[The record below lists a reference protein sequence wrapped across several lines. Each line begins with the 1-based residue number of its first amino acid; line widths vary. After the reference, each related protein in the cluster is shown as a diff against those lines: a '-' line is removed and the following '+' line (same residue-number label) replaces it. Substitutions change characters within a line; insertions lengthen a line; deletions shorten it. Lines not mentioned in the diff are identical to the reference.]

1 MKNKKMLLNIEII
14 KCINQK
20 EFKVVFSLML
30 LLVTLSYFIET
41 FSVYGKNVMW
51 LRSVAQNSFMI
62 GLYSDNLFQFY
73 TFFFPLICVSV
84 YSMSFLQEC
93 QDGTAENYFIR
104 MGYAKYIW
112 SKALSVFLLTCFS
125 IIIPMLTNLFL
136 CKMTFPLVGS
146 DDNVLDNHFTEGIYQ
161 EIFLGNIYEKHQVLY
176 VIIMILING
185 CLGGVLAILALGI
198 SMLPALSNCNPYIF
212 CIGFFIAFD
221 GVSIVLQNFM
231 FPKLNYAY
239 YLNPFGN
246 YNMIQLVTFIL
257 FNVIIALLLLRK
269 QSHREEYL

>member
-84 YSMSFLQEC
+84 
-93 QDGTAENYFIR
+93 
-104 MGYAKYIW
+104 
-112 SKALSVFLLTCFS
+112 
-125 IIIPMLTNLFL
+125 
-136 CKMTFPLVGS
+136 
-146 DDNVLDNHFTEGIYQ
+146 
-161 EIFLGNIYEKHQVLY
+161 
-176 VIIMILING
+176 
-185 CLGGVLAILALGI
+185 
-198 SMLPALSNCNPYIF
+198 
-212 CIGFFIAFD
+212 
-221 GVSIVLQNFM
+221 
-231 FPKLNYAY
+231 
-239 YLNPFGN
+239 
-246 YNMIQLVTFIL
+246 
-257 FNVIIALLLLRK
+257 
-269 QSHREEYL
+269 